1 MERRSES
8 ITYVISQAKMEALSH
23 RSVIQHL
30 RSSLTTSLHHPSKL
44 LCPMTKVLLWMN
56 DHFTVR
62 FRLVTWRRSPKQG
75 SDEFAQRYFLFFVD
89 GKSNGSRSFQKT
101 MLTFFSLTGL
111 FNQGNVFRSSN
122 RDFLCRGSLVLHR
135 VSVSS
140 SNGCVR
146 LRWLAIWAI

>member
-1 MERRSES
+1 
-8 ITYVISQAKMEALSH
+8 
-23 RSVIQHL
+23 
-30 RSSLTTSLHHPSKL
+30 
-44 LCPMTKVLLWMN
+44 
-56 DHFTVR
+56 
-62 FRLVTWRRSPKQG
+62 
-75 SDEFAQRYFLFFVD
+75 
-89 GKSNGSRSFQKT
+89 

-146 LRWLAIWAI
+146 LRWLFERFKYRGCLELWIDGRGWVQFQLGDSRVYSYSKSRFVNSIG